1 MYIDICICTHTG
13 EHDAAVTAAAPRP
26 QPLLPA
32 KALTPAAA
40 PRAPSLIH
48 PADPFPQKPAETS
61 DSATMPS
68 DVSVSAAAAGVGGGR
83 GAGRGSGPRSL
94 VTRRRRAA
102 LAYVSAPICSIYNYV
117 IIIITIYVVC
127 SIYAALAY
135 VSGPICVCMLMH
147 VCVHIQRFLAGRR
160 RRAAKALVQGRV
172 RLRCSVRALGA

>member
-1 MYIDICICTHTG
+1 MYIHTQ
-13 EHDAAVTAAAPRP
+13 AST
-26 QPLLPA
+26 
-32 KALTPAAA
+32 TP
-40 PRAPSLIH
+40 PSQQQHHGPSLCFQPRLSH
-48 PADPFPQKPAETS
+48 QHQRLARLPSSTQPTPSRKNQPKPPTLPPCRLTYQ
-61 DSATMPS
+61 SAPPPL
-68 DVSVSAAAAGVGGGR
+68 GWGGR
-83 GAGRGSGPRSL
+83 GAGRGGGPRSL

-160 RRAAKALVQGRV
+160 RRAAKALVLARV